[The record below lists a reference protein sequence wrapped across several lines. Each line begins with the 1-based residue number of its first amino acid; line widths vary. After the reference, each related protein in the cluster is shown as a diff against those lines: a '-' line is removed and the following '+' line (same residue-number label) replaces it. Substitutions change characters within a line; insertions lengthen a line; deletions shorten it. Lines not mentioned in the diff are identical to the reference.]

1 MGKQNERKE
10 RAQFSGRIGYVLATA
25 GSAVGL
31 GNIWRFPYLAA
42 KYGGGIFL
50 LVYLALAMTFGY
62 TLMVS
67 ETAIG
72 RMTRKSAV
80 GAFREV
86 GKRKGAVAGG
96 WLNAIIPMLIL
107 PYYSV
112 IGGWGVKYLIAFMT
126 GHGKEAAEDGY
137 FTGFITHQTEPIVMM
152 LIFLFACAIIIYM
165 GVDKGIE
172 KSSRIIMPIL
182 LLLVIGIAIFSL
194 TIKHTNESG
203 QIVSGLDG
211 MKIYVVPSLEGVGL
225 KEFFFVVTDAL
236 GQLFFS
242 LSIAM
247 GIMIAYGSYVPD
259 DANLVKSINQIE
271 IFDTAVAF
279 LAGVMIIPAVYV
291 FNGTE
296 GMTKGPS
303 LMFVSLPKIF
313 AAMGRAG
320 DIIGTLFFAMV
331 LFAAV
336 TSGMSVLEAVVSS
349 FIDKFGMS
357 RRRATIIETVAALII
372 GVIVCLGYNVLYFE
386 IKLPNGST
394 AQILD
399 ILDYISNFV
408 LMPIV
413 AIATCILV
421 GWVLKPESVIEESTK
436 NGEKFGRKGLYI
448 VMIKYIAPVLLVIL
462 FMISVGII

>member
-1 MGKQNERKE
+1 MEEKSRSSFGG
-10 RAQFSGRIGYVLATA
+10 SIGFVLAAA

-42 KYGGGIFL
+42 RDGGGLFL
-50 LVYLALAMTFGY
+50 VIYLILAVTFGF
-62 TLMVS
+62 TLLTS
-67 ETAIG
+67 EVAIG
-72 RMTRKSAV
+72 RKTKQSPLTAYKKLNEKFGFV
-80 GAFREV
+80 GFLACV
-86 GKRKGAVAGG
+86 
-96 WLNAIIPMLIL
+96 IPFMIM

-112 IGGWGVKYLIAFMT
+112 IGGWVVKYLIAFMT

-203 QIVSGLDG
+203 QIVTGLDG
-211 MKIYVVPSLEGVGL
+211 MKVYVVPSLEGVGL

-313 AAMGRAG
+313 AAMGKAG

-357 RRRATIIETVAALII
+357 RRRATIIETVAAIII

-421 GWVLKPESVIEESTK
+421 GWVLKPKSVIEESTK

>member
-1 MGKQNERKE
+1 MEEKSRSSFGG
-10 RAQFSGRIGYVLATA
+10 SIGFVLAAA

-42 KYGGGIFL
+42 RDGGGLFL
-50 LVYLALAMTFGY
+50 VIYLILAVTFGF
-62 TLMVS
+62 TLLTS
-67 ETAIG
+67 EVAIG
-72 RMTRKSAV
+72 RKTKQSPLTAYKKLNEKFGFV
-80 GAFREV
+80 GFLACV
-86 GKRKGAVAGG
+86 
-96 WLNAIIPMLIL
+96 IPFMIM

-112 IGGWGVKYLIAFMT
+112 IGGWVVKYLIAFMT

-211 MKIYVVPSLEGVGL
+211 MKVYVVPSLEGVGL

-313 AAMGRAG
+313 AAMGKAG

>member
-1 MGKQNERKE
+1 MEEKSRSSFGG
-10 RAQFSGRIGYVLATA
+10 SIGFVLAAA

-42 KYGGGIFL
+42 RDGGGLFL
-50 LVYLALAMTFGY
+50 VIYLILAVTFGF
-62 TLMVS
+62 TLLTS
-67 ETAIG
+67 EVAIG
-72 RMTRKSAV
+72 RKTKQSPLTAYKKLNEKFGFV
-80 GAFREV
+80 GFLACV
-86 GKRKGAVAGG
+86 
-96 WLNAIIPMLIL
+96 IPFMIM

-112 IGGWGVKYLIAFMT
+112 IGGWVVKYLIAFMT

-203 QIVSGLDG
+203 QIVTGLDG
-211 MKIYVVPSLEGVGL
+211 MKVYVVPSLEGVGL

-313 AAMGRAG
+313 AAMGKAG
-320 DIIGTLFFAMV
+320 DIIGTMFFAMV

-421 GWVLKPESVIEESTK
+421 GWVLKPKSVIEESTK